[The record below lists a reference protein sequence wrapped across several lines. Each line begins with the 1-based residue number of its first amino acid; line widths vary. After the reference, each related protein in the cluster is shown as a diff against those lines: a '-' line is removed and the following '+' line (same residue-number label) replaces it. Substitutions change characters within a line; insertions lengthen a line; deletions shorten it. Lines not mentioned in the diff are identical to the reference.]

1 MTPPSPREHP
11 SAGSPREQPSTG
23 SPREQ
28 PSTGWPKEHASV
40 ATDKVNILLVDDQ
53 PAKLLT
59 YEAMLSELGETLIT
73 ASSARQALEHLL
85 RTEVAVMLVDVC
97 MPELDGF
104 ELAAMLRAHPRFQK
118 VPIIF
123 VSGVHLTEFDRL
135 KGYASGAVDYV
146 PVPVVPEILRA
157 KVSVFA
163 DLFRKTRDLER
174 LNRELEQRVAERT
187 AELQKSTANLRDREE
202 ALREADRRKDEF
214 LAMLAH
220 EIRNPLAPIRT
231 AVQLLRLKELPEAQ
245 RANAR
250 DVIERQVEH
259 LVRLIDD
266 LLDVSRITRG
276 AITLQRARVDLAEVV
291 ARAVETSRPLIDSR
305 RHELAIVL
313 PDESLTV
320 FGDLTRLSQVLANL
334 LNNAAK
340 YTDAHGRIHVRV
352 ERDGGEAVL
361 RVQDNGIGIS
371 TEMLSKVFDLFA
383 QADRTLERSS
393 GGLGIGLALVRR
405 LVEMHGGSVNAHS
418 GGVGQGTEMVIRLPI
433 GVDDRMAARPQ
444 ENDKEKAPG
453 ASTTG
458 EAAGAPTTGEPA
470 AAPTISSRRIL
481 IVDDNKDAADSMALL
496 VETAGHSA
504 RTAYDGHQ
512 ALDLASAFAPDVLLL
527 DLGVPGLNGFEIAR
541 RIRRQP
547 WGKTVALIAVTG
559 WGQEQDRR
567 RTAEAGFDA
576 HLIKPVGQADLLRA
590 LRACGKTTRPNSE
603 AS

>member
-1 MTPPSPREHP
+1 MTPSSPRDQPPAPSP
-11 SAGSPREQPSTG
+11 GEQPSLRTPG
-23 SPREQ
+23 
-28 PSTGWPKEHASV
+28 EHESAD
-40 ATDKVNILLVDDQ
+40 TVNILIVDDQ
-53 PAKLLT
+53 PGKLLT
-59 YEAMLSELGETLIT
+59 YEAMLGDLGETLLT

-85 RTEVAVMLVDVC
+85 RSEVAVMLVDVC

-104 ELAAMLRAHPRFQK
+104 ELAAMMRAHPRFQK
-118 VPIIF
+118 TPIIF
-123 VSGVHLTEFDRL
+123 VSGVYLTEFDRL

-157 KVSVFA
+157 KVGVFV

-174 LNRELEQRVAERT
+174 LNRELERRVAERT
-187 AELQKSTANLRDREE
+187 AELEASTANLRDREE

-231 AVQLLRLKELPEAQ
+231 AVHLLRLKELPEAQ
-245 RANAR
+245 RVHAR

-276 AITLQRARVDLAEVV
+276 AIKLQRERVDVAEVV

-305 RHELAIVL
+305 RHQLVTVL
-313 PDESLTV
+313 PDQSLSV

-340 YTDAHGRIHVRV
+340 YTDAQGRIFVRV
-352 ERDGGEAVL
+352 ERDGGEVVI

-371 TEMLSKVFDLFA
+371 REMLSRVFELFA

-405 LVEMHGGSVNAHS
+405 LVEMHGGSVSAYS
-418 GGVGQGTEMVIRLPI
+418 GGAGQGTEMVVRLPVDI
-433 GVDDRMAARPQ
+433 DDRMPERPR
-444 ENDKEKAPG
+444 EPECLPA
-453 ASTTG
+453 
-458 EAAGAPTTGEPA
+458 APTAGTPAVSPA
-470 AAPTISSRRIL
+470 AASRRIL
-481 IVDDNKDAADSMALL
+481 IVDDNRDAADSMALL

-512 ALDLASAFAPDVLLL
+512 ALDLASAFVPDVLLL

-576 HLIKPVGQADLLRA
+576 HLIKPVGHADLLSA
-590 LRACGKTTRPNSE
+590 LRACGRAARPSSE
-603 AS
+603 PS